1 MKVKQYTPI
10 DIHKPV
16 APLWPDPL
24 PPLTA
29 YEAERAARRMWR
41 YAKGETYTGKV
52 HIGTGNRINWYAKG
66 VLTVNPSRGWKHLI
80 HELSHYFFY
89 DANPGE
95 RPHSKYH
102 ARWEIKLTKEAL
114 KRGWLDGKLKKPEV
128 SKPVVD
134 PRLRKL
140 ALVEAG
146 IKRWETK
153 AKRAKTALAKL
164 ERKRRYY
171 QKALAS

>member
-1 MKVKQYTPI
+1 MAVKQYNPI

-16 APLWPDPL
+16 APLWPNPL

-29 YEAERAARRMWR
+29 HEAERAARRLWR
-41 YAKGETYTGKV
+41 YAMGETYTGKV
-52 HIGTGNRINWYAKG
+52 HIGTGNRYNWYRNG
-66 VLTVNPSRGWKHLI
+66 VLTVNPSRGWKNLI
-80 HELSHYFFY
+80 HELSHYFWY
-89 DANPGE
+89 AANPGE
-95 RPHSKYH
+95 RPHSKHH

-114 KRGWLDGKLKKPEV
+114 KRGWLAGKLKAPEKKPA
-128 SKPVVD
+128 PVAD
-134 PRLRKL
+134 PRQRKL

-164 ERKRRYY
+164 EKKRRYY
-171 QKALAS
+171 LKVLG